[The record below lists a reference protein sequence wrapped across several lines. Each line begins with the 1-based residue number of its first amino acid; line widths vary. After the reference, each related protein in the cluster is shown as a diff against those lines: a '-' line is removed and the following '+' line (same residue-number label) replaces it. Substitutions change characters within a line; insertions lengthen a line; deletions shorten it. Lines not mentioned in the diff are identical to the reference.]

1 MNSPRIRHLVQ
12 PPMSV
17 VDRNLSITNEVRTI
31 MTTTALPTQSARRS
45 AIQQGG
51 AFPQRSAFPQQG
63 LELLVSR
70 LAVSML
76 RWSQH
81 RSARRRV
88 THEEMML
95 LRQIQKDSATAIDL
109 ARLNHLG

>member
-1 MNSPRIRHLVQ
+1 
-12 PPMSV
+12 MSV

-31 MTTTALPTQSARRS
+31 MTTTALPMHTTRQS
-45 AIQQGG
+45 
-51 AFPQRSAFPQQG
+51 G

-81 RSARRRV
+81 RTQRQHV
-88 THEEMML
+88 THEQMML
-95 LRQIQKDSATAIDL
+95 LRELERARASAVDL
-109 ARLNHLG
+109 SRLGRLG

>member
-31 MTTTALPTQSARRS
+31 MTTTALPLHTTRRS
-45 AIQQGG
+45 TSQQ
-51 AFPQRSAFPQQG
+51 RG

-70 LAVSML
+70 VAVGML
-76 RWSQH
+76 RWSQQ
-81 RSARRRV
+81 RTARQRV

-95 LRQIQKDSATAIDL
+95 LRQIQKDSASAIDL
-109 ARLNHLG
+109 ARLSHLA

>member
-12 PPMSV
+12 PSMSV

-31 MTTTALPTQSARRS
+31 MTTTALPSRTTRRS
-45 AIQQGG
+45 TSQQ
-51 AFPQRSAFPQQG
+51 RG

-70 LAVSML
+70 VAVGML
-76 RWSQH
+76 RWSQQ
-81 RSARRRV
+81 RTARQRV

-95 LRQIQKDSATAIDL
+95 LRQIQRESATATDL
-109 ARLNHLG
+109 ARLNHLA